1 MLTKADDFPIHQTP
15 DPIAFSGTD
24 RNFYDR
30 YFFNGYDPDGTEF
43 FAAAFGVYPHL
54 NIADAH
60 FAVVRDGV
68 EYCLH
73 ASRVLHMERMDL
85 TCGPIRIEVLE
96 PLQQTALLDTL
107 ITYLAAEQNIAHAA
121 DALFVHPNTVRYRLS
136 RIEQILGAPIG
147 STASTFL
154 RLSFSFVA
162 GSNAETLTF
171 ADTGPVAT
179 DNGGPV
185 LDNVTVSQVPVPAA
199 GLLLLGALG
208 GLAALRR
215 RKAA

>member
-1 MLTKADDFPIHQTP
+1 MFKAMAVAVSLCLTGAAAQAATIFSDDF
-15 DPIAFSGTD
+15 DD
-24 RNFYDR
+24 N
-30 YFFNGYDPDGTEF
+30 
-43 FAAAFGVYPHL
+43 VY
-54 NIADAH
+54 
-60 FAVVRDGV
+60 G
-68 EYCLH
+68 
-73 ASRVLHMERMDL
+73 
-85 TCGPIRIEVLE
+85 
-96 PLQQTALLDTL
+96 LDTTPIGWVL
-107 ITYLAAEQNIAHAA
+107 NSGSVDIIGDGQYDWYGPGNYIDMNGSTASPGSISTTVTGLVMGQTYTLSFDVGYNNRSDSNEQ
-121 DALFVHPNTVRYRLS
+121 LS
-136 RIEQILGAPIG
+136 FSIGDLLGSHGAPIG

-162 GSNAETLTF
+162 GSNTETLTF
-171 ADTGPVAT
+171 ADTGPVAN